1 MQINKTDNVIFLKD
15 VESNII
21 DEAFIVLKKNVKFSE
36 NENKYINKL
45 KIDALKEAEMIINER
60 LEKDKNSYEKF
71 KILKLNRK
79 VKLLKW
85 ANIVLIAILIISF
98 IK

>member
-21 DEAFIVLKKNVKFSE
+21 DEAFIILKKNVKFSD
-36 NENKYINKL
+36 NENKHINKL
-45 KIDALKEAEMIINER
+45 KIDALKEAEMIINEH
-60 LEKDKNSYEKF
+60 LEKDKKNYEKF
-71 KILKLNRK
+71 KISKLNKK

-85 ANIVLIAILIISF
+85 ANIVLLTILIISF

>member
-21 DEAFIVLKKNVKFSE
+21 DEAFSVLKKNVKFSE

>member
-85 ANIVLIAILIISF
+85 ANIVLLTILIISF

>member
-21 DEAFIVLKKNVKFSE
+21 DEAFIILKKNVKFSD
-36 NENKYINKL
+36 NENKNINKL
-45 KIDALKEAEMIINER
+45 KIDALKEAEMIINEH
-60 LEKDKNSYEKF
+60 LEKDKKNYEKF
-71 KILKLNRK
+71 KISKLNKK

-85 ANIVLIAILIISF
+85 ANIVLLTILIISF